1 LPFPLSSSYIIAQTQ
16 RISARYDEKQGLHKD
31 FSEIPGLQK
40 AGYRHRDSGVAS
52 PRFLHIN
59 TEKNLCLYLLFISY
73 PLCLSFIIL
82 KVVDAVMGLRVT
94 HRDERTGLDLTQ
106 HHERGYTLMD

>member
-1 LPFPLSSSYIIAQTQ
+1 MMKN
-16 RISARYDEKQGLHKD
+16 REWHKD

-59 TEKNLCLYLLFISY
+59 TEKNTEKILCPYLLSISY
-73 PLCLSFIIL
+73 PLCLWYL
-82 KVVDAVMGLRVT
+82 QL
-94 HRDERTGLDLTQ
+94 
-106 HHERGYTLMD
+106 Y

>member
-1 LPFPLSSSYIIAQTQ
+1 MMAVVCH
-16 RISARYDEKQGLHKD
+16 RDWHKD

-59 TEKNLCLYLLFISY
+59 TEKICACTCF
-73 PLCLSFIIL
+73 SF
-82 KVVDAVMGLRVT
+82 
-94 HRDERTGLDLTQ
+94 LT
-106 HHERGYTLMD
+106 RYV

>member
-1 LPFPLSSSYIIAQTQ
+1 MMKN
-16 RISARYDEKQGLHKD
+16 RDWHKD

-73 PLCLSFIIL
+73 LLCLSKIQ
-82 KVVDAVMGLRVT
+82 KRT
-94 HRDERTGLDLTQ
+94 HETMNPGCKNSEIPLL
-106 HHERGYTLMD
+106 